1 VLLPAAAWGEKEGTV
16 TSSERRISR
25 QRAFVQPPGEAR
37 PDWWII
43 SAVAR
48 RMGFGASFGYDS
60 PHQIFS
66 EHARL
71 SALSGGARAFDIGGL
86 AGLDAERYSSLEP
99 IQWPVTASGD
109 PGCQRLLASGRF
121 YHGDQKARLVPTPPR
136 SPGHAVDHEFPL
148 VLNTGRVRDHW
159 HTMTRTGRSARL
171 SSHSCEPYV
180 DLHGSDALVS
190 GVQPGDLARV
200 ATRWGALVARVRTS
214 GEVARGT
221 AFVPMHWNDQFASDA
236 RVGALVNPV
245 VDPVSGE
252 PEFKHTPARIE
263 PFHVAWHGFVL
274 TRTPRD
280 LRGLTWWALARGNGL
295 LRYEIAGRTVPPD
308 WCAFAQELLGSGPSG
323 YLDYHDAAA
332 GVYRAARV
340 VDGRLE
346 ACAFFSPRA
355 DLPSRAWLSSLFAR
369 ARLEEAERA
378 MLLAAAPATGME
390 DSGPIVCS
398 CYGVGR
404 ETIARAVARHALRS
418 PREVGAH
425 LRAGTNCG
433 SCVAE
438 ITTVITEAALSE
450 RARPV

>member
-1 VLLPAAAWGEKEGTV
+1 
-16 TSSERRISR
+16 
-25 QRAFVQPPGEAR
+25 
-37 PDWWII
+37 
-43 SAVAR
+43 
-48 RMGFGASFGYDS
+48 M
-60 PHQIFS
+60 
-66 EHARL
+66 
-71 SALSGGARAFDIGGL
+71 
-86 AGLDAERYSSLEP
+86 
-99 IQWPVTASGD
+99 
-109 PGCQRLLASGRF
+109 
-121 YHGDQKARLVPTPPR
+121 
-136 SPGHAVDHEFPL
+136 
-148 VLNTGRVRDHW
+148 
-159 HTMTRTGRSARL
+159 
-171 SSHSCEPYV
+171 
-180 DLHGSDALVS
+180 DLHGADALVG

-200 ATRWGALVARVRTS
+200 TTRWGALVARVRSS

-236 RVGALVNPV
+236 RVGALVNPI

-274 TRTPRD
+274 TRAPRD
-280 LRGLTWWALARGNGL
+280 VRGLTWWALARGNGL
-295 LRYEIAGRTVPPD
+295 LRYEIAGRSVPPD
-308 WCAFAQELLGSGPSG
+308 WCAFTQELLGCDPSG
-323 YLDYHDAAA
+323 YLDYRDAAA

-404 ETIARAVARHALRS
+404 ETIVRAVARHALRS

-438 ITTVITEAALSE
+438 IKTVISEAVLSE
-450 RARPV
+450 RGRPA